1 MSVKHRAKVKV
12 TLPQTLVNAE
22 FQTHKSSALV
32 LKELSICIFLW
43 TANQALIE

>member
-22 FQTHKSSALV
+22 FQTHKSALV